1 MSNNQLLY
9 IIESDDFSINELNF
23 NGIDMTDPA
32 LQGYIDG
39 VYAKSA
45 LLMEADQEGVVSHE
59 YLEVIANSQLDAAAS
74 EKMIAYCAA
83 YPEIGV
89 DELTKKVQSE
99 VTLNEEIQ
107 RLEAEEQ
114 AEKANIA
121 LLKDDYVDN
130 VEDAVQRGDV
140 SQAGDVYAEES
151 EAIEEAINNN
161 SIELDL

>member
-89 DELTKKVQSE
+89 DELTEKVQSE

-114 AEKANIA
+114 AEP
-121 LLKDDYVDN
+121 VDAHIP
-130 VEDAVQRGDV
+130 DI
-140 SQAGDVYAEES
+140 SS
-151 EAIEEAINNN
+151 HKSKLSPSINSNPILTLPARR
-161 SIELDL
+161 SVL